1 MFYFES
7 FSTQCFL
14 VYDTHIHMLAHIY
27 LSCGCVMHWFDSQKF
42 LYNALTG
49 AVQYQSYQHSHPEQK
64 GICNVSSA
72 KSFPFSINCSCK
84 LVVSSHTGS
93 ATVFLLKL
101 ICENACF
108 LSGHMT
114 WLTLT
119 LTLTL
124 TLHKLPLSKRPGW
137 LNNFF
142 GHNWLTCAMWTW
154 SAVTLES
161 FLTTLLSAVCHML
174 VFILVFCL
182 IVPSYFI

>member
-42 LYNALTG
+42 LCNALTG

-114 WLTLT
+114 LHTLIMHCFTNSPSVKGRVDLTISSATTDL
-119 LTLTL
+119 LALCE
-124 TLHKLPLSKRPGW
+124 HGPLW
-137 LNNFF
+137 
-142 GHNWLTCAMWTW
+142 H
-154 SAVTLES
+154 
-161 FLTTLLSAVCHML
+161 
-174 VFILVFCL
+174 
-182 IVPSYFI
+182 